1 MTVNREVKARKVS
14 VITGLLEG
22 RRAAGRVLVVGCGDG
37 REAGQIARELDLEV
51 VGVDIGNEFEFAH
64 EDSAPATL
72 LTMDAQALE
81 FPDESFDVVYSF
93 HMLEHVADPLIAL
106 HEMRRVLRLRG
117 TYLVGTPNKERLIGY
132 IGSASPIRDR
142 IRWNVADWRAR
153 LAGRWSNAQGAH
165 AGFTARE
172 LVDMCA
178 DTFGDATAVSDDY
191 YRSLYAGKRRL
202 INGLIR
208 TGLSRSAYPAV
219 YVAGRKSIQ
228 AGAKRGN
235 D

>member
-1 MTVNREVKARKVS
+1 
-14 VITGLLEG
+14 
-22 RRAAGRVLVVGCGDG
+22 VL
-37 REAGQIARELDLEV
+37 
-51 VGVDIGNEFEFAH
+51 
-64 EDSAPATL
+64 
-72 LTMDAQALE
+72 
-81 FPDESFDVVYSF
+81 
-93 HMLEHVADPLIAL
+93 
-106 HEMRRVLRLRG
+106 
-117 TYLVGTPNKERLIGY
+117 GY

-172 LVDMCA
+172 LLDMCA
-178 DTFGDATAVSDDY
+178 DTFGDATAVSDEY

-219 YVAGRKSIQ
+219 YVAGRKLIEV
-228 AGAKRGN
+228 GAKRGK
-235 D
+235 